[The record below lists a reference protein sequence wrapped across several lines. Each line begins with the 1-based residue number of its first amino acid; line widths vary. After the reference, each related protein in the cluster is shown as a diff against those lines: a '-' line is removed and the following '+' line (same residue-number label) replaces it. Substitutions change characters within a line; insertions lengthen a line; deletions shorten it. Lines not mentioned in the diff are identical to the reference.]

1 MKLNVLACEKN
12 RKLSSNR
19 PQGTLVLKISHFKIT
34 GCGNTGLYTWAGCCA
49 TVALKACSNQIRWQA
64 NLVFKTKTDT
74 FALHCEH
81 ICFWL
86 DLYCTWIRSHLC
98 LQCSFCHHSVFSFDG
113 RWCQCFTCFWCFLS
127 NILVSI
133 QFYLFSSL
141 KKSGAGFSL
150 DQTVSSPADVV
161 FFIYLYQRWIYRVDP
176 NRVNEFGTSGV
187 DHAQNNTAAPAPDA
201 ASAAITDKPEG
212 EKKND

>member
-49 TVALKACSNQIRWQA
+49 TVALQACSNQIRWQA

-81 ICFWL
+81 ICFFRRDGL
-86 DLYCTWIRSHLC
+86 TGPLLYVNTFSSLC

-133 QFYLFSSL
+133 QFYLFSP
-141 KKSGAGFSL
+141 KKVWLGLVSHWTKLCPLLQMWCSSSTFTSAGSIESIP
-150 DQTVSSPADVV
+150 TGSMSSVPA
-161 FFIYLYQRWIYRVDP
+161 
-176 NRVNEFGTSGV
+176 E
-187 DHAQNNTAAPAPDA
+187 
-201 ASAAITDKPEG
+201 
-212 EKKND
+212 